1 VKHCT
6 ICSVILKTET
16 IKDKYYHINN
26 TSKIK
31 DMNGYDENRRRFL
44 TKLGMTLGVTLTGST
59 IVQGA
64 NDPSAG
70 KMTITAEQ
78 NAFMQNYERWMDDF
92 IVVIKF
98 QKKEPDNLENN
109 KKIVALSEEAKL
121 FQKELTGYMQD
132 DNFARFY
139 MVATERMTLTI

>member
-1 VKHCT
+1 
-6 ICSVILKTET
+6 
-16 IKDKYYHINN
+16 
-26 TSKIK
+26 
-31 DMNGYDENRRRFL
+31 MNGYDENRRRFL

-132 DNFARFY
+132 DNFARYY

>member
-1 VKHCT
+1 
-6 ICSVILKTET
+6 
-16 IKDKYYHINN
+16 
-26 TSKIK
+26 
-31 DMNGYDENRRRFL
+31 MNGYDENRRRFL

-64 NDPSAG
+64 NAPSAG
-70 KMTITAEQ
+70 KMSITAGQ
-78 NAFMQNYERWMDDF
+78 KAFMQNYERWMDDF
-92 IVVIKF
+92 IEVIKF

-132 DNFARFY
+132 DNFARYY